1 VSFRPLDG
9 IRVVDV
15 TTSFAG
21 PYCTEILGALGADV
35 VKIERPDTGDEAR
48 TWGPPFFE
56 GTSTMFLSTNANK
69 RSAAVELRRGREVV
83 LRLAERA
90 DVFVQSLRPGLAE
103 ARALG
108 AEDLRARNPQ
118 LVYCSINAFGRTGPL
133 AAASGYDPLAQA
145 AAGIISVTG
154 EPDRPGVR
162 VGVSIVDQSTGLWA
176 ALAILAALRQGEGAS
191 LDVSLY
197 ETAVSLMAYHL
208 TGYHATGAVP
218 GRHGTAFPSIA
229 PYEVFR
235 ASDAELMIAVGNDR
249 TFAAFAAA
257 LGLPELPGDARFATN
272 GDRVA
277 NRAELRVL
285 IAGRI
290 AEEPRE
296 VWLRRLAEAAVPAA
310 PVQDVG
316 EVARHPQTEALGIVQ
331 PLGGLPVA
339 GLPLSVDGH
348 RVQHAAP
355 APALGLHTAEVL
367 REAGYT
373 DAEIEDL
380 RRSGVIA

>member
-1 VSFRPLDG
+1 
-9 IRVVDV
+9 
-15 TTSFAG
+15 
-21 PYCTEILGALGADV
+21 
-35 VKIERPDTGDEAR
+35 
-48 TWGPPFFE
+48 
-56 GTSTMFLSTNANK
+56 MFLSTNANK
-69 RSAAVELRRGREVV
+69 RSAAVELRRGREIV

-90 DVFVQSLRPGLAE
+90 EVFVQSLRPGLAE
-103 ARALG
+103 ARGLSAD
-108 AEDLRARNPQ
+108 DLRARNPR

-133 AAASGYDPLAQA
+133 ARASGYDPLAQA

-208 TGYHATGAVP
+208 TGYHATGEIP

-235 ASDAELMIAVGNDR
+235 ASDGELMIAVGNDR
-249 TFAAFAAA
+249 TFAAFASA
-257 LGLPELPGDARFATN
+257 LGLPELAGDVRFATN

-277 NRAELRVL
+277 NRAELRRL
-285 IAGRI
+285 IAERI
-290 AEEPRE
+290 VQEARE
-296 VWLRRLAEAAVPAA
+296 LWLLRLADAGVPAA

-316 EVARHPQTEALGIVQ
+316 EVAHHPQTAALGLMQ
-331 PLGGLPVA
+331 PLDGLPVVR
-339 GLPLSVDGH
+339 LPLSVDGD
-348 RVQHAAP
+348 RLQHVTP
-355 APALGLHTAEVL
+355 APALGLHTDDVL

-373 DAEIEDL
+373 DAEIDEL
-380 RRSGVIA
+380 RRSGVVA

>member
-1 VSFRPLDG
+1 
-9 IRVVDV
+9 
-15 TTSFAG
+15 
-21 PYCTEILGALGADV
+21 
-35 VKIERPDTGDEAR
+35 
-48 TWGPPFFE
+48 
-56 GTSTMFLSTNANK
+56 MFLSTNANK
-69 RSAAVELRRGREVV
+69 RSAAVELRRGREIV

-103 ARALG
+103 ARGLG
-108 AEDLRARNPQ
+108 PDDLRARNPR

-257 LGLPELPGDARFATN
+257 LGLPELAGDARFATN

-277 NRAELRVL
+277 NRIELRAL
-285 IAGRI
+285 IAERI
-290 AEEPRE
+290 AQEARE
-296 VWLRRLAEAAVPAA
+296 LWLGRLADAGVPAA
-310 PVQDVG
+310 PVQDVA
-316 EVARHPQTEALGIVQ
+316 EVAEHPQTAALGLMQ

-339 GLPLSVDGH
+339 GLPLSVDGD
-348 RVQHAAP
+348 RVAHAAS

-367 REAGYT
+367 REAGYS
-373 DAEIEDL
+373 DEEIDEL
-380 RRSGVIA
+380 RGSGVIA